1 MTSRIELRPL
11 VEMEAAQI
19 EALYGSATL
28 SPAGPIVAGSW
39 GAWRLRYSAGSYG
52 IDENGALLVAWR
64 FATDWGTPQT
74 SDASAP
80 NYVSATT
87 DSRSCKVACRYDAK
101 GYVRPWRAC
110 LAIDVFDGPLLPG
123 DTITITYGD
132 GSGASPGT
140 RAQTFVE
147 KAFCF
152 RTLVDAQGSGQYVT
166 LPGSPVTE
174 IVAGEAQRLVAIAPG
189 EAVTGRPFEV
199 VVKAEDLWGNPATG
213 YGGTIAL
220 EEASGALAGLPQR
233 YTFRPGD
240 RGVRRFASCTV
251 ERSGI
256 FTIRVRSLDGALAAE
271 SNPLRAM
278 EEPGAHRPFWAD
290 LHGQSGE
297 TVGTNSVRDYFAFA
311 RDYSAL
317 DVCGHQG
324 NDFQITAE
332 VWEEIVAA
340 ANDANEPGRFVAF
353 VGYEWSGNSAGGG
366 DRNVYFTGSQGEL
379 LRSSHAQIGDLGDLA
394 TDRYPV
400 SDLYEALAGR
410 DDVFIIPHVGGR
422 PSDLAYHDATLEPL
436 VELYS
441 SWGEFE
447 WMLRESI
454 ARGYRVG
461 VVAGSDGHKGRPGS
475 SYPGASTFGVYGGLT
490 CVLAEGLTRGAIG
503 EALKA
508 RRCYATSGQ
517 RIIVQ
522 ASCEGRPVGSRF
534 SLDGPPAFD
543 LEIVGTADLEQVE
556 LWRGNELLRRWP
568 AIQERSPTQLRVS
581 WKGARV
587 RGRARMA
594 RWDGALC
601 VERGRILAVE
611 GYAFDSPAEGVQEW
625 NPNRVSWRSIT
636 TGDTDGI
643 VVTLEAGD
651 DTLLAVRTPLVSTE
665 VRWSDL
671 ERDGRRIAA
680 GGVDLELTIER
691 RPLGLKT
698 RRFRA
703 GFRPADSPSGEQAY
717 WLRALQCDGAKAWTS
732 PWYVTQRAAG

>member
-1 MTSRIELRPL
+1 MTSRIELNPL
-11 VEMEAAQI
+11 SEMGEEQI

-28 SPAGPIVAGSW
+28 SPAGPITAGSW
-39 GAWRLRYSAGSYG
+39 GTWQLLYTAGSYG
-52 IDENGALLVAWR
+52 IDENGTLLVAWR

-74 SDASAP
+74 SDSSAP

-87 DSRSCKVACRYDAK
+87 DSSSCKVACRYDPK
-101 GYVRPWRAC
+101 GYIRPWRAC
-110 LAIDVFDGPLLPG
+110 LAIDIFDGPLLPG
-123 DTITITYGD
+123 ETIIITYGD
-132 GSGASPGT
+132 RIGASTGT

-166 LPGSPVTE
+166 LPGSPSTE
-174 IVAGEAQRLVAIAPG
+174 IVAGEAERLVAIVHG
-189 EAVTGRPFEV
+189 EAVTGRPFAL
-199 VVKAEDLWGNPATG
+199 VVKAEDGWGNPATS
-213 YGGTIAL
+213 YRGTVAL
-220 EEASGALAGLPQR
+220 EEESGSITNLPER
-233 YTFRPGD
+233 YTFQPGD
-240 RGVRRFASCTV
+240 RGVRRFGNCV
-251 ERSGI
+251 VNRPGI
-256 FTIRVRSLDGALAAE
+256 YTIRARALDGTIAGA
-271 SNPLRAM
+271 SNPLKAL
-278 EEPGAHRPFWAD
+278 EEPGPHRPFWAD

-317 DVCGHQG
+317 DVSGHQA

-340 ANDANEPGRFVAF
+340 ANDAYEPGHFVTFA
-353 VGYEWSGNSAGGG
+353 GYEWSGNTAGGG
-366 DRNVYFTGSQGEL
+366 DRNVYFLGSQGEL
-379 LRSSHAQIGDLGDLA
+379 LRSSHAQISDLSDLA

-400 SDLYEALAGR
+400 SELHEALAGR
-410 DDVFIIPHVGGR
+410 NDLFIIPHVGGR
-422 PSDLAYHDATLEPL
+422 PSDLAIHSAAQEPV

-454 ARGYRVG
+454 ARGYHVG

-490 CVLAEGLTRGAIG
+490 CILANDLTRGAIG
-503 EALKA
+503 EALRA

-522 ASCEGRPVGSRF
+522 AYCEGRPPGGQF
-534 SLDGPPAFD
+534 GLDRPPAID
-543 LEIVGTADLEQVE
+543 LEVVGTEELEQIE
-556 LWRGNELLRRWP
+556 LWRGNELLHSWP
-568 AIQERSPTQLRVS
+568 EVQERSPDQLRLS

-594 RWDGALC
+594 RWDGTLT
-601 VERGRILAVE
+601 VEGGRILAVKD
-611 GYAFDSPAEGVQEW
+611 YAFDSPAEGVQAW
-625 NPNRVSWRSIT
+625 DANSVCWRSIT

-643 VVTLEAGD
+643 HVTLEALA
-651 DTLLAVRTPLVSTE
+651 DTTLAVETPLVSAETS
-665 VRWSDL
+665 WSDL
-671 ERDGRRIAA
+671 GDSGVRIAA

-698 RRFRA
+698 RHFRER
-703 GFRPADSPSGEQAY
+703 FRPASSPAGEHAY
-717 WLRALQCDGAKAWTS
+717 WIRVLQGDGAKAWTS
-732 PWYVTQRAAG
+732 PWYVTH